1 MMVMVTMVMVTRMI
15 MMTKVIML
23 KMKIRIH
30 GHWQGQGWKSLSRNL
45 MML

>member
-1 MMVMVTMVMVTRMI
+1 MMVMIRMVMMKTSRMI

-30 GHWQGQGWKSLSRNL
+30 GEI
-45 MML
+45 